1 LFIFNTHT
9 QQTNNSNHLPLPFT
23 AKTTSS
29 AVQLGLVG
37 LLSRPVIKTFFPSEK
52 KVSTQDTPTST
63 EKDNT
68 PLSTIPSATPS
79 SPTQS
84 GAPVLPPISATAFNQ
99 TDFPQEHFQQPQQE
113 QQEELPKSLPP
124 SEPIVPENA
133 ESQVPAIYTNTMAT
147 TQDTHYVGQD
157 ESELITKTENM
168 NLAEQGQA
176 DEAHGLSNGLTNG
189 EQEHANYAAPYDES
203 IAHPQTIGRESP
215 NSEYPQSEARPS
227 YVICF
232 FLSIRADQQD
242 EQPSISILHGSP
254 DPHRHHLR
262 ARA

>member
-1 LFIFNTHT
+1 VTEVAYLTTSLHTYSIFLLLIIALHQHTTHIYNRRAT
-9 QQTNNSNHLPLPFT
+9 QTTYPSPST

-52 KVSTQDTPTST
+52 KVSTQDTPTSST
-63 EKDNT
+63 EKDT

-99 TDFPQEHFQQPQQE
+99 TDFPQEHFQQQP

-133 ESQVPAIYTNTMAT
+133 ESQVPPIYTNTMAT
-147 TQDTHYVGQD
+147 TQDNTHYMGQD
-157 ESELITKTENM
+157 ESELINKTENM

-176 DEAHGLSNGLTNG
+176 DESQGLSNGEHGLVNG
-189 EQEHANYAAPYDES
+189 QQEHANYAAPYDEG
-203 IAHPQTIGRESP
+203 IAHNNQTIGRESP

-227 YVICF
+227 YVF
-232 FLSIRADQQD
+232 
-242 EQPSISILHGSP
+242 
-254 DPHRHHLR
+254 
-262 ARA
+262 